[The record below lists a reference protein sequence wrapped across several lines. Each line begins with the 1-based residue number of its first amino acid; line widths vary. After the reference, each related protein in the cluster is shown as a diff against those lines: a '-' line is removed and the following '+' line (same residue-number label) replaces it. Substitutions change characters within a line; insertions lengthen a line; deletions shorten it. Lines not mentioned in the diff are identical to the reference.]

1 MSKNSFITKL
11 ITLFV
16 TFFKIGLFTFGG
28 GYAMIP
34 IIQKEV
40 IENKKWIS
48 EFELLDIIAIAE
60 STPGPIAVNMATYV
74 GYKVGGVIGSIFATL
89 GLATPSF
96 IIIYL
101 ISLVYEDFMKIT
113 AVQNAFLG
121 LKVGVIILLI
131 NAVIKLKKTIKFNL
145 ASTIVFLITLIA
157 MVSFTI
163 FNITIPSVTII
174 FIIMGLLFGIV
185 FELITKQIKNGGN
198 K

>member
-1 MSKNSFITKL
+1 
-11 ITLFV
+11 
-16 TFFKIGLFTFGG
+16 
-28 GYAMIP
+28 MIP

-96 IIIYL
+96 LIIYL

-163 FNITIPSVTII
+163 FNITIPSITII
-174 FIIMGLLFGIV
+174 FIITGLLFGIV
-185 FELITKQIKNGGN
+185 FELITKQIKNGGS